1 MITPNDIEN
10 KQFRRAG
17 KGYAPDEVD
26 DFLDQLT
33 VDYEKLYRTTREQ
46 AAQIDTLNQAVA
58 YYQGLEDSL
67 NKALVLA
74 EKTAAERKA
83 AAEERAAQIE
93 QDATRRGEA
102 ILADAKG
109 RIFALQ
115 QEISRL
121 EMQHEKM
128 PTRVRMLLEAEL
140 DLLDGFSLHGGE
152 AEEKAE

>member
-128 PTRVRMLLEAEL
+128 HTRVRMLLEAEL
-140 DLLDGFSLHGGE
+140 DLLDGFSLHGEE

>member
-1 MITPNDIEN
+1 MITPNDIE
-10 KQFRRAG
+10 KQQIRRAG

-109 RIFALQ
+109 RMVEYRGTYSQGDA
-115 QEISRL
+115 
-121 EMQHEKM
+121 
-128 PTRVRMLLEAEL
+128 
-140 DLLDGFSLHGGE
+140 DLDGGGSIATDRVTNSVNLGVSFSF
-152 AEEKAE
+152 